1 MTFGLLIKHMK
12 YREFNTLTDLDRAD
26 AAWTKGVLLAERREA
41 FHKMMLYQ
49 LDDFYIEVTYH
60 THFNV
65 VLKVQSFKDPRF
77 LEPYLQAIDISQF
90 LA

>member
-1 MTFGLLIKHMK
+1 MK

-26 AAWTKGVLLAERREA
+26 AAWSKGVLLAERSET

-49 LDDFYIEVTYH
+49 MDDFYIEVTCH

-65 VLKVQSFKDPRF
+65 VLKVHSFKDPRF
-77 LEPYLQAIDISQF
+77 VEPYLQAIDISH
-90 LA
+90 LLP

>member
-1 MTFGLLIKHMK
+1 MK

-41 FHKMMLYQ
+41 FHKLMLYQ
-49 LDDFYIEVTYH
+49 MDDFYIEVTNH

-65 VLKVQSFKDPRF
+65 VLKVHSFKDPRF
-77 LEPYLQAIDISQF
+77 LKPYLDTIDISS
-90 LA
+90 LLD